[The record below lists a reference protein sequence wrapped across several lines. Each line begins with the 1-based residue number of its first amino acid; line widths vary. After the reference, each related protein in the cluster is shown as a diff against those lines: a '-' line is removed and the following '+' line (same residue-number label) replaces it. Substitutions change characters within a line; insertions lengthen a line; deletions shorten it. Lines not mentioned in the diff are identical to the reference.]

1 MAEQLITWAWRA
13 YRWGIDLVL
22 PPQCV
27 GCGKV
32 GLWLCP
38 ACAQQIPLWEAPQ
51 CPRCGRPWEGEEL
64 CTVCR
69 ESPLQVAPIRSTFLF
84 QAEIRDVMHAL
95 KYRGGH
101 QVIRSLTPRM
111 VEAWQRAEFVTDL
124 LVPVPL
130 HPRREAKRGYNQ
142 ANLLACALGEALDV
156 PVASRLLRRTR
167 ATVSQTKLNRKQR
180 RENVSGA
187 FTYPD
192 DILLDDMHLT
202 LVDDVATT
210 GATLEAC
217 ADVLL
222 AHGAERVS
230 AFTLARAP

>member
-1 MAEQLITWAWRA
+1 MEYLIKWAWHI
-13 YRWGIDLVL
+13 YRWGIDLIL

-27 GCGKV
+27 GCGEV
-32 GLWLCP
+32 GLWLCTS
-38 ACAQQIPLWEAPQ
+38 CAQKIPLWEAPQ
-51 CPRCGRPWEGEEL
+51 CPRCGRPWEAEGC

-69 ESPLQVAPIRSTFLF
+69 EAPLQVAPIRSTFLF

-95 KYRGGH
+95 KYRGGR
-101 QVIRSLTPRM
+101 QVIRPLIPRM
-111 VEAWQRAEFVTDL
+111 VAAWERGALVSDL

-142 ANLLACALGEALDV
+142 ATLLAQALGKAIAV
-156 PVASRLLRRTR
+156 PVASRLLMRSRDTI
-167 ATVSQTKLNRKQR
+167 SQTKLDREHR

-187 FTYPD
+187 FIYTSD
-192 DILLDDMHLT
+192 VSLCGMQLT

-210 GATLEAC
+210 GATLDAC
-217 ADVLL
+217 AEALA

>member
-1 MAEQLITWAWRA
+1 
-13 YRWGIDLVL
+13 
-22 PPQCV
+22 
-27 GCGKV
+27 
-32 GLWLCP
+32 
-38 ACAQQIPLWEAPQ
+38 
-51 CPRCGRPWEGEEL
+51 
-64 CTVCR
+64 
-69 ESPLQVAPIRSTFLF
+69 
-84 QAEIRDVMHAL
+84 MHAL

-142 ANLLACALGEALDV
+142 ANLLACALGKALEV

-187 FTYPD
+187 FIYPD
-192 DILLDDMHLT
+192 DIPLDDMHLT

-210 GATLEAC
+210 GATLGAC

-222 AHGAERVS
+222 AHGAESVS

>member
-1 MAEQLITWAWRA
+1 M
-13 YRWGIDLVL
+13 
-22 PPQCV
+22 
-27 GCGKV
+27 
-32 GLWLCP
+32 
-38 ACAQQIPLWEAPQ
+38 
-51 CPRCGRPWEGEEL
+51 

-69 ESPLQVAPIRSTFLF
+69 KSPLQVAPIRSTFLF

-95 KYRGGH
+95 KYRGGR
-101 QVIRSLTPRM
+101 QVIRPLTSRM
-111 VEAWQRAEFVTDL
+111 KEAWQRAELATDL

-130 HPRREAKRGYNQ
+130 YPRREAKRGYNQ
-142 ANLLACALGEALDV
+142 ANLLACALGEALGV
-156 PVASRLLRRTR
+156 PVASGLLMRSR

-180 RENVSGA
+180 RKNVSGA
-187 FTYPD
+187 FTYTAD
-192 DILLDDMHLT
+192 VSLRGMHLT